1 MITIVVKEVNEKFD
15 IIIRNIR
22 STLFVYQTKKKMRR
36 RRRRSNNTP
45 TYIKCILDISQRISR
60 NKKNEKCINHDD
72 MNMLITHG
80 KSMSL

>member
-1 MITIVVKEVNEKFD
+1 VVKEVNEKFD

-22 STLFVYQTKKKMRR
+22 LTLFVYQTKKKMRR